1 MKYLIAAGLSLAI
14 LHPAAAAQIHVMEP
28 ADHSIVKGTVQFRLR
43 TEQDPGEQFFY
54 NPDIIVRDDK
64 GQEVLKFHP
73 TRDLQTGIV
82 EGTLDTKT
90 LKDGLYLVSI
100 VYETLRNQKV
110 VETREEMSLGV
121 RNGKT
126 KPGKIYV
133 KLPDTTPNTD
143 DGADILVTVT
153 DEKGRRMPAAQVHVK
168 VDKGE
173 VGSPDDVTD
182 SHGEATVNL
191 TSDDP
196 QSVTLTIT
204 VDDLPP
210 ITRVIQFVEKK

>member
-28 ADHSIVKGTVQFRLR
+28 ADHAILKGTAQFRLR
-43 TEQDPGEQFFY
+43 TELEPGEQFFY
-54 NPDIIVRDDK
+54 NPDIIVHNDS
-64 GQEVLKFHP
+64 GQEVLKFRP
-73 TRDLQTGIV
+73 TRNLQTGIV
-82 EGTLDTKT
+82 EGSLDTKT
-90 LKDGLYLVSI
+90 LKDGLYLFSI
-100 VYETLRNQKV
+100 VYQTLRGEKV

-121 RNGKT
+121 RNGKA
-126 KPGKIYV
+126 KAGKIYV
-133 KLPDTTPNTD
+133 KLPETTPNTD
-143 DGADILVTVT
+143 DGAEILVTIT
-153 DEKGRRMPAAQVHVK
+153 DEKGKRMPAAQVHFK

-173 VGSPDDVTD
+173 LGSPDDVTD

-210 ITRVIQFVEKK
+210 VTRVIQFVEKK